1 MENKLVIMILFII
14 VSITWGTTFIAI
26 KIAINTIPP
35 IFATSMRFL
44 LMSPILIGMSYYTN
58 TPLLF
63 PDKKKIFQ
71 LFICIF
77 YFTIPFSLM
86 LYGGTYVNSEI
97 SSIIFATMPNI
108 VMLLSVFFLK
118 KKYIFYKILD

>member
-1 MENKLVIMILFII
+1 
-14 VSITWGTTFIAI
+14 
-26 KIAINTIPP
+26 
-35 IFATSMRFL
+35 
-44 LMSPILIGMSYYTN
+44 
-58 TPLLF
+58 
-63 PDKKKIFQ
+63 
-71 LFICIF
+71 
-77 YFTIPFSLM
+77 M